1 MPRNFNTN
9 KQMNK
14 ILQTKVT
21 DKCKDMGLS
30 EEYVKG
36 ITDKLGGT
44 VADDST
50 DETAIETVAN
60 QIVEIARLS
69 QGEATRWVNKN
80 KQKTE
85 PPKPEPPK
93 PEPPKPEPPQQTVN
107 VEEAV
112 RKAMESYTSTFEQRV
127 KQLEEQNA
135 NLLAEKSKAERTA
148 SINAAYAKHSIPEA
162 LREYVAVPETVEAKD
177 IDGYVAGMAQKLVAL
192 KLPTL
197 QSNIT
202 GKGGEVT
209 KDSTDAIAKAMLPG
223 MGKKIE

>member
-1 MPRNFNTN
+1 
-9 KQMNK
+9 MNK

-36 ITDKLGGT
+36 ITEKIGGT

-80 KQKTE
+80 KQKNE

-93 PEPPKPEPPQQTVN
+93 PEPPKPEPPKPEPPKQPVN

-112 RKAMESYTSTFEQRV
+112 KKAMESYTASFEQRV

-135 NLLAEKSKAERTA
+135 KLVAEKSKAERTA

-177 IDGYVAGMAQKLVAL
+177 IDGYVAGMAQKLVTL

-223 MGKKIE
+223 MGKKSE